1 MVITTPKNE
10 NWCALS
16 VCALDSDLPHWG
28 TWANL
33 KLAPLLLVP
42 SCVVNELLVVARGH
56 TCVPTLHNNIR
67 GMTQF
72 DFTLELFSCK
82 CPFMYVHLFWGYW
95 LHESQ
100 KLLTSLSYCHWATLL
115 VIMWANQVYDVQK
128 LNKCTCCSNSTFFNF
143 QNVSSL
149 CFSFFVSWTGFTGF
163 YIWKFENYVFQ
174 FYLLSNIL
182 WLYKHGVKDTSNYK
196 TRFGGFSKG
205 LCF

>member
-1 MVITTPKNE
+1 MHIEKLMNVSYCLSNIVTLKNG

-82 CPFMYVHLFWGYW
+82 CPFTYICSEVTDFTNPKSLWLVYPIAIELSYW
-95 LHESQ
+95 LSCGQ
-100 KLLTSLSYCHWATLL
+100 
-115 VIMWANQVYDVQK
+115 IR
-128 LNKCTCCSNSTFFNF
+128 
-143 QNVSSL
+143 
-149 CFSFFVSWTGFTGF
+149 FTT
-163 YIWKFENYVFQ
+163 
-174 FYLLSNIL
+174 
-182 WLYKHGVKDTSNYK
+182 YKN
-196 TRFGGFSKG
+196 
-205 LCF
+205 